1 MERDLIDPE
10 ISSLEARLEDFS
22 SEIRSKALADLRA
35 LARRGRVR
43 LEPASDVANMHCHTF
58 YSYNASGYSPTSL
71 AWLAKRRG
79 FGAMGIVDFDVLEG
93 VDEFLTACDLLGVR
107 GSAGMETRV
116 FIPEFAD
123 REISSPGEPGVLYH
137 MGIGFTS
144 SQASMAVAGTLSEL
158 RWRATSRNQDLI
170 RRINAHLAPLEI
182 DYDRDVLPLT
192 PRGNA
197 TERHI
202 VVAYVRKAQ
211 ASVSNPA
218 TFWANRLGVPVEQI
232 YKVVQDAP
240 GFQSLV
246 RAKLMK
252 RGGVGYVQPGPRTFP
267 SVEEVNK
274 LIMGCGA
281 LPCAAWLDGTSEGE
295 QSIEELLSLL
305 IDKGAVALNIVPDR
319 NWNIADPE
327 VKCLKLKNLYE
338 VVELARELA
347 LPMNVGT
354 EMNSFGQKLVDDFDA
369 PELAP
374 VRSLFVDGAHFIYGH
389 TVLQR
394 TLSLGYQTEWAQVH
408 LPSREQRNDFYTRV
422 GYLVPPGEASMARL
436 RKLDPALPPADL
448 LLRLNEGRR
457 RS

>member
-10 ISSLEARLEDFS
+10 IGSLEARLEDFS

-123 REISSPGEPGVLYH
+123 REINSPGEPGVLYH

-232 YKVVQDAP
+232 DKVVQDAP

-252 RGGVGYVQPGPRTFP
+252 RGGVGYVQPGSRTFP

-281 LPCAAWLDGTSEGE
+281 LPCAAGG
-295 QSIEELLSLL
+295 
-305 IDKGAVALNIVPDR
+305 VPGSGWSAGR
-319 NWNIADPE
+319 N
-327 VKCLKLKNLYE
+327 
-338 VVELARELA
+338 R
-347 LPMNVGT
+347 G
-354 EMNSFGQKLVDDFDA
+354 FRGGA
-369 PELAP
+369 PEFLEAP
-374 VRSLFVDGAHFIYGH
+374 AGGH
-389 TVLQR
+389 
-394 TLSLGYQTEWAQVH
+394 G
-408 LPSREQRNDFYTRV
+408 
-422 GYLVPPGEASMARL
+422 
-436 RKLDPALPPADL
+436 
-448 LLRLNEGRR
+448 
-457 RS
+457 